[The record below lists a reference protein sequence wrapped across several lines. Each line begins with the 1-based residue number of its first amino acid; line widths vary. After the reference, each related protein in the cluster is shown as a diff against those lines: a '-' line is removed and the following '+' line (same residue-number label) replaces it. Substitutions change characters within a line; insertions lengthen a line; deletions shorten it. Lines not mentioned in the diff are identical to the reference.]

1 MVTMKI
7 QSLSMFNFSPL
18 QNAQGN
24 KEVVMFYAGNLQT
37 CTGIEGVASSTR
49 FPLSSNKART

>member
-1 MVTMKI
+1 
-7 QSLSMFNFSPL
+7 MFNFSPV

-24 KEVVMFYAGNLQT
+24 KEVAMFYAGNLQT